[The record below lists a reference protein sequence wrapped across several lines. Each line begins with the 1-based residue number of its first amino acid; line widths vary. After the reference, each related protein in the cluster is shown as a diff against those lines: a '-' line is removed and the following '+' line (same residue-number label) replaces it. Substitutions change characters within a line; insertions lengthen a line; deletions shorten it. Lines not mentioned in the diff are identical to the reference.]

1 MNILD
6 LKTPVWFMRQAGR
19 HLPEYREIRSKKKSF
34 LEFCFDKKS
43 IVEATLQPIRRYKID
58 CAIIFCDILIVP
70 YILGQKISFVK
81 GEGPLLENLSLEKLT
96 SLKPLTQKEKDLQN
110 TYNAIKEIRK
120 KLIKNK
126 SLIGFC
132 GGPWTVACYMINGK
146 SDSKFKNAIEK
157 IGKEKELL
165 DKLLDKLIDLSVTH
179 LYQQYISGCDTL
191 MIFESWAGLVPKKE
205 FKDILT
211 DPVNK
216 IIKKLKLL
224 GVLAPIIVLPR
235 GINEKIIDYIDAVKM
250 DIISVDYNIDIGWL
264 IKNLK
269 TDIILQGNI
278 DPNKIEKG
286 GKELEAEVNRL
297 LLSTKERKHIYCS
310 GHGLLPST
318 PIKNVER
325 VIEIIKE
332 KHVSHY

>member
-6 LKTPVWFMRQAGR
+6 LKNPVWFMRQAGR
-19 HLPEYREIRSKKKSF
+19 HLPEYRKIRSQKKNF
-34 LEFCFDKKS
+34 LEFCFDKNS
-43 IVEATLQPIRRYKID
+43 IVEATLQPVQRYKID
-58 CAIIFCDILIVP
+58 CAIVFCDILIVP

-81 GEGPLLENLSLEKLT
+81 GEGPLLENLPLEKLI
-96 SLKPLTQKEKDLQN
+96 SLKPLSQKEKDSKN
-110 TYNAIKEIRK
+110 TYRAIKDIRK
-120 KLIKNK
+120 KLNKNK

-146 SDSKFKNAIEK
+146 GDSEFKVAIAK
-157 IGKEKELL
+157 ISKEKSLL
-165 DKLLDKLIDLSVTH
+165 AKLLDKIVDLSVTH
-179 LYQQYISGCDTL
+179 LHQQYISGCDTL
-191 MIFESWAGLVPKKE
+191 MIFESWAGLVPKIE

-216 IIKKLKLL
+216 IIKKLKSL

-250 DIISVDYNIDIGWL
+250 DIISVDYNIDMEWL

-269 TDIILQGNI
+269 TDIVLQGNI
-278 DPNKIEKG
+278 DPNKINIG
-286 GKELEAEVNRL
+286 GKELETEVEKL
-297 LLSTKERKHIYCS
+297 LLSTKGRNHVYCS
-310 GHGLLPST
+310 GHGLLPNT

-325 VIEIIKE
+325 VIEIIKN
-332 KHVSHY
+332 